1 MLGAGIVVPILPKY
15 AESFG
20 ASYMYIGFTISAFG
34 LARIITDIPSGT
46 LSDRVGRR
54 ASLLIGTILFV
65 ATGLLAAYA
74 TSIEY
79 LIAARFLQGV
89 GAAIYTTS
97 ALAYVADILPSS
109 GKGRYLGYYQS
120 SFFLGSAF
128 GPTLG
133 GLLASVGG
141 LRLPFLT
148 LSAISLVSALAT
160 YMGIT
165 TPTSA
170 KDVVYRRG
178 SVLSIITATLRS
190 RAMIVSCVAAATT
203 FILST
208 AIRFTLL
215 PIYSEKALNLSE
227 VEIGWV
233 LTIIALVNF
242 LMMRRSGSVADKLGA
257 GPTMIYG
264 FILSGLTTTLYPF
277 SFNLPFLLAISAWF
291 GVATSLIM
299 PAQVSLAV
307 ESSDPK
313 HRGLSM
319 GIYRIFSD
327 IGLIIGPLLS
337 GLLIE
342 YLPIAYAFYFIAGLC
357 FFISLFIYLLQRSA

>member
-165 TPTSA
+165 TPTSG

-233 LTIIALVNF
+233 LTIIALVSHDEKI
-242 LMMRRSGSVADKLGA
+242 R
-257 GPTMIYG
+257 
-264 FILSGLTTTLYPF
+264 LS
-277 SFNLPFLLAISAWF
+277 S
-291 GVATSLIM
+291 
-299 PAQVSLAV
+299 
-307 ESSDPK
+307 
-313 HRGLSM
+313 R
-319 GIYRIFSD
+319 
-327 IGLIIGPLLS
+327 
-337 GLLIE
+337 
-342 YLPIAYAFYFIAGLC
+342 
-357 FFISLFIYLLQRSA
+357 